1 METLFVYERRKI
13 SIHYDYPLTS
23 KFLKVIYSQHP
34 TLPRYLNIWG
44 INVLSAYF
52 ESLPANSKLTLKC
65 LTKTLAVL
73 LLILSKQRKQ
83 ALFAIDTD
91 VKVYEN
97 KLSTVD
103 KLNPE
108 LLN

>member
-1 METLFVYERRKI
+1 METFFVHERRKI
-13 SIHYDYPLTS
+13 SIHYDYLTLIS

-65 LTKTLAVL
+65 LTKG
-73 LLILSKQRKQ
+73 
-83 ALFAIDTD
+83 
-91 VKVYEN
+91 
-97 KLSTVD
+97 
-103 KLNPE
+103 
-108 LLN
+108 

>member
-1 METLFVYERRKI
+1 MFDKR
-13 SIHYDYPLTS
+13 
-23 KFLKVIYSQHP
+23 
-34 TLPRYLNIWG
+34 
-44 INVLSAYF
+44 
-52 ESLPANSKLTLKC
+52 
-65 LTKTLAVL
+65 LAVL